1 MRLRAFCAIMQNKTD
16 SSHADRPF
24 FLWPPSAAFAG
35 GFFRANQ
42 KLPAHQYLRSFLS
55 GGATRNRTGDE
66 GFADLCL
73 TAWLWRHIPLL
84 CSGVP
89 RYAFAFDIHWKTG
102 EMPVFQWSGKRGS
115 NPPPQPWQGC
125 ALPNE
130 LFPQLPFSV
139 LPEKSWCGRRD
150 LNSYACRHQNRN
162 LARLPIPPRPHARQ
176 RIFGDPSEIRTPDT
190 LIKSQVLY
198 RLS

>member
-1 MRLRAFCAIMQNKTD
+1 MSCPGQKWQKTVKKGLKTNEIPIKKQEKNARMGVFI
-16 SSHADRPF
+16 SLEQVTGLEPVI
-24 FLWPPSAAFAG
+24 SAWK
-35 GFFRANQ
+35 ANV
-42 KLPAHQYLRSFLS
+42 LPLHYTCIL
-55 GGATRNRTGDE
+55 
-66 GFADLCL
+66 
-73 TAWLWRHIPLL
+73 
-84 CSGVP
+84 
-89 RYAFAFDIHWKTG
+89 
-102 EMPVFQWSGKRGS
+102 WSGKRGS

-150 LNSYACRHQNRN
+150 LNSYACRHQNLN